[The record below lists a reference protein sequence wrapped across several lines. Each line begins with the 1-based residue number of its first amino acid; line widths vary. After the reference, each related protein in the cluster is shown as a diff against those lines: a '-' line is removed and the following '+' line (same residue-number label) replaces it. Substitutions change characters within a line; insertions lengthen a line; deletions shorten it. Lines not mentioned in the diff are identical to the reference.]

1 MAQSGIRSVCVFC
14 GAAAGTDRAFAEA
27 AADLGTRIADAG
39 MRLVF
44 GGGSKGLMGAVSRAA
59 LAAGGHVAGIIPGFL
74 YELELANEE
83 LTELHVVSG
92 MHERKRMMFDMS
104 DAFVALPG
112 GIGTLDETL
121 EMITW
126 RQLGRHEKPVVLVNV
141 RDYWVPFQ
149 TVFDS
154 IVGNGFAHGR
164 LDDLFHLADSPEAV
178 VELLTA
184 AR

>member
-1 MAQSGIRSVCVFC
+1 MTPSAVRSVCVFC
-14 GAAAGTDRAFAEA
+14 GAATGKDEVFTEA

-39 MRLVF
+39 IRLVF

-59 LAAGGHVAGIIPGFL
+59 LAAGGHVTGIIPGFL
-74 YELELANEE
+74 YELELASEE

-141 RDYWVPFQ
+141 RNYWAPFQ
-149 TVFDS
+149 AIFDS
-154 IVGNGFAHGR
+154 IVENGFAHGR
-164 LDDLFHLADSPEAV
+164 LDSLFHLADSPEAV
-178 VELLTA
+178 VDLLA
-184 AR
+184 APR

>member
-1 MAQSGIRSVCVFC
+1 MAQSGVRSVCVFC

-27 AADLGTRIADAG
+27 AADLGTRIADAD

-59 LAAGGHVAGIIPGFL
+59 LAAGGHVTGIIPGFL
-74 YELELANEE
+74 HEQELANEE
-83 LTELHVVSG
+83 LGELHVVPG

-126 RQLGRHEKPVVLVNV
+126 RQLGRHDKPIILVNI
-141 RDYWVPFQ
+141 RDYWAPFQ

-154 IVGNGFAHGR
+154 IVGKGFAHGR
-164 LDDLFHLADSPEAV
+164 LDSLFHLADSPQAV
-178 VELLTA
+178 IDLLA
-184 AR
+184 ARH